1 MKQTR
6 LSINTVRLIIYT
18 LGSRKSSHGLI
29 ASRAEMADN
38 LKTLLE
44 FSISLSLP
52 TWEQGTTMNVRNKI
66 KSLKGLSQQHGT
78 FSFILVDSQLAS
90 LDVKRKEK
98 KKKMNSW
105 PKTNCDL

>member
-1 MKQTR
+1 
-6 LSINTVRLIIYT
+6 
-18 LGSRKSSHGLI
+18 
-29 ASRAEMADN
+29 MADN

-98 KKKMNSW
+98 KKNEFMAKN
-105 PKTNCDL
+105 